1 MATADLFTST
11 DCPPPAKAPGS
22 ALLVTNHLNLMYM
35 LAAGLV
41 MPPDGFGDKYYRDTL
56 ADFPGWIPLFVDKA
70 PRNAIETATSEAAH
84 LRPVVA
90 ELGLSPLSGPVMAIG
105 EGGVPRELRFPDQLD
120 GTERAILVPAPLP
133 TSRIVSIIFRSVDE
147 KRACEGDA
155 ADFGNVALTDF
166 KCRTSKAL
174 FTKAPN
180 TSWPPTD
187 GPAERAVSLQVPLA
201 AGGVMAM
208 QIQFGNLG
216 EQAVRA
222 CRHAFDPDD
231 DSGPCEN
238 EHPVLTGLRAWV
250 REGTVSVPAP
260 GEAETDRAGLQNKS
274 QAMVFWEAV
283 ERLAAWRDGGMAGS
297 AEDMLIDILDAASAR
312 LDPRLQAGIRKLHET
327 LVSLTGLPDT
337 TISELFERHDTPLA
351 HAMTLFLLR
360 RDCAD
365 LVGFRGDRLSEM
377 DRLAAA
383 ILFGVRDGWM
393 NLPLRLR
400 GGRSLS
406 DAVSHRMARL
416 SHRIAGTGLDLG
428 EAPPRVRPLRELF
441 GDGSTWRSREKSA
454 AQALAKA
461 RKWDCVHTRI
471 SLGAGEYRL
480 VVKAG
485 STYIEVP
492 GEPRISPAVDLERF
506 FESLARAR
514 LDYATEAK
522 IRKELGG

>member
-1 MATADLFTST
+1 MATEDLFGSA
-11 DCPPPAKAPGS
+11 DPPAPAKAPGS
-22 ALLVTNHLNLMYM
+22 ALLVTSHLNLMYM

-41 MPPDGFGDKYYRDTL
+41 MPPAGFGDKYYRDTL
-56 ADFPGWIPLFVDKA
+56 VDFPGWIPLFVDKA
-70 PRNAIETATSEAAH
+70 PRDAIDTAISEARH
-84 LRPVVA
+84 LRPVIV
-90 ELGLSPLSGPVMAIG
+90 EFGLSQLSGLVMAIG
-105 EGGVPRELRFPDQLD
+105 EGGVPRELRFPDEL
-120 GTERAILVPAPLP
+120 GGAERTILVPAPLP

-155 ADFGNVALTDF
+155 ADFGNVALTDL
-166 KCRTSKAL
+166 KRRTSKAL

-180 TSWPPTD
+180 TSWPPAG
-187 GPAERAVSLQVPLA
+187 GPAERTVPLQVPLA

-208 QIQFGNLG
+208 LLQFGNLG

-222 CRHAFDPDD
+222 CRHAFDPNDD
-231 DSGPCEN
+231 PEAAADD
-238 EHPVLTGLRAWV
+238 HPILAGLRIWAQ
-250 REGTVSVPAP
+250 EGAVSLPAP
-260 GEAETDRAGLQNKS
+260 GDAGTDRAGLQGRS
-274 QAMVFWEAV
+274 QATLFWKAV
-283 ERLAAWRDGGMAGS
+283 ERLAAWREGGMAGS
-297 AEDMLIDILDAASAR
+297 AEAALIDALDAASAG
-312 LDPRLQAGIRKLHET
+312 LDPRLQTGVRKLHET
-327 LVSLTGLPDT
+327 LVSLTGLPDAT
-337 TISELFERHDTPLA
+337 ARELFERHDTPLA

-365 LVGFRGDRLSEM
+365 LADFRSDRLGETG
-377 DRLAAA
+377 RLAAA
-383 ILFGVRDGWM
+383 VLFGVRDGWM
-393 NLPLRLR
+393 SLPLRLR

-406 DAVSHRMARL
+406 DAVSHRMASL
-416 SHRIAGTGLDLG
+416 SHRIAGAGLDLG

-485 STYIEVP
+485 STYIEIP
-492 GEPRISPAVDLERF
+492 GEPRISPEVDLERF
-506 FESLARAR
+506 FESLAGAR

-522 IRKELGG
+522 IRKMLGG